1 LRALIT
7 GHGFSVADLSYA
19 LKEEGKLYEYSMV
32 IRTGKRDDNRRLA
45 EDLAANEQVFE
56 FRITPAGD

>member
-1 LRALIT
+1 
-7 GHGFSVADLSYA
+7 LSYA

-32 IRTGKRDDNRRLA
+32 IRTGKRDDPRRLA
-45 EDLAANEQVFE
+45 ETLAANDQVLE